1 MNMDNVKSILVLVF
15 IAVMGATLAYITY
28 SLLG

>member
-1 MNMDNVKSILVLVF
+1 MDIDDIKSILVLVF
-15 IAVMGATLAYITY
+15 IAVMGAALAYITY